1 MELIFV
7 RHALPERQTLDN
19 APADPGLSSVGIAQA
34 AALGE
39 WLAREP
45 IDVIVR
51 SPARRA
57 GETAAPLAQRCGL
70 SPSIVT
76 DLNEFDAGSTSYVP
90 VEDMRASDDPRW
102 QLLRQGLLYGT
113 PEEADR
119 FRCQIVAAVEALVQA
134 NPGKRV
140 VVVGHGGVINAYI
153 GHILGIEKPL
163 WFAARYTGIS
173 RVLAAKSGERS
184 LETLN
189 EISHLELA
197 LACESR
203 SGIVS
208 AP

>member
-7 RHALPERQTLDN
+7 RHGLPERQTLDN
-19 APADPGLSSVGIAQA
+19 APADPGLSSVGFAQA

-45 IDVIVR
+45 IDEIVQ

-57 GETAAPLAQRCGL
+57 RETAAPLAQRCGL
-70 SPSIVT
+70 SPSTVT
-76 DLNEFDAGSTSYVP
+76 DLNEFDAGSSSYVP
-90 VEDMRASDDPRW
+90 VEEMRTSGDPRW
-102 QLLRQGLLYGT
+102 ELLRQGLHYGT

-119 FRCQIVAAVEALVQA
+119 FRHRIVAAVEALVQA
-134 NPGKRV
+134 NHGKRV
-140 VVVGHGGVINAYI
+140 VVVSHGGVINAYI

-189 EISHLELA
+189 EVSHLELA
-197 LACESR
+197 LARENR
-203 SGIVS
+203 TRVVL